1 MDRQHG
7 RIEVPMRFKIGCAL
21 MLATALS
28 ARQPEYARHAMVGT
42 QEPLAADVGLRVL
55 QSGGNAIDAAV
66 AIGFALAVTY
76 PYAGNIG
83 GGGFLLAR
91 FADGRSTFIDF
102 REKAPLAATRNMY
115 LDSKGNVSEDSL
127 VGWRAAGVPGTVRG
141 LELAHKKYGHK
152 PWAELLNPA
161 VELASEGYPVSYS
174 FDASL
179 HGESETRLLSRFPES
194 KRIFLS
200 AHYGD
205 KLVQPE
211 LAATLER
218 IRDRGASD
226 FYDGETAQKLA
237 AAMAAN
243 GGLITLADLKAYQAE
258 ESEPLRGHYHGDE
271 IITAPPPSAGGVGL
285 LQMLGMLEGSGYEKT
300 GAGSAA
306 SIHYVAEVMRRF
318 YADRSEYF
326 GDPDFYKVPVSK
338 LLDPK
343 YIASRRDSI
352 NPLHATSST
361 QIRPGNINVREGTET
376 THFNIVDSE
385 GNAVAVTYTLNNGYG
400 SGVTVP
406 GLGFLLNDEMDDF
419 ASKPGTE
426 NLFHLI
432 QGESNAIQAGK
443 RPVSSMTPTIVL
455 RDGKLFLILGAPG
468 GSRIING
475 VLQVLLNVVDFHMN
489 VQDAVDWPRFH
500 HQWMPDVLYVQKGIS
515 PDTVKLLR
523 GMGHN
528 VSVLESTS
536 GVARVEAILD
546 DGGWLQGA
554 SDPLGNGKAE
564 GY

>member
-1 MDRQHG
+1 M
-7 RIEVPMRFKIGCAL
+7 RIKIGCAL
-21 MLATALS
+21 VLVATLS
-28 ARQPEYARHAMVGT
+28 ARQPEHARHAMVVT

-55 QSGGNAIDAAV
+55 ESGGNAIDAAV
-66 AIGFALAVTY
+66 AIGFALAVTH
-76 PYAGNIG
+76 PFAGNIG

-91 FADGRSTFIDF
+91 FSDGRSTFIDF
-102 REKAPLAATRNMY
+102 REKAPMAATRNMY
-115 LDSKGNVSEDSL
+115 LDAKGNVSEDSV

-141 LELAHKKYGHK
+141 LELAHRKYGRK
-152 PWAELLNPA
+152 TWAELLNAA

-174 FDASL
+174 LDASL
-179 HGESETRLLSRFPES
+179 HSEEETRLLSKFPES
-194 KRIFLS
+194 KRIFLN
-200 AHYGD
+200 AHYRE

-211 LAATLER
+211 LAATLKR

-243 GGLITLADLKAYQAE
+243 GGLITLADLHSYQAE

-271 IITAPPPSAGGVGL
+271 IITAPPPSAGGAGL

-318 YADRSEYF
+318 NADRSEYF
-326 GDPDFYKVPVSK
+326 GDPDFYKVPISK

-343 YIASRRDSI
+343 YIASRRASI
-352 NPLHATSST
+352 DPLHATPST
-361 QIRPGNINVREGTET
+361 QIGPGKITVREGTQT
-376 THFNIVDSE
+376 THFNVVDSE
-385 GNAVAVTYTLNNGYG
+385 GNAVAVTYTLNDGYG

-419 ASKPGTE
+419 AAKPGTE
-426 NLFHLI
+426 NLYHLI
-432 QGESNAIQAGK
+432 QGESNAIQPGK
-443 RPVSSMTPTIVL
+443 RPVSSMTPTIVV

-468 GSRIING
+468 GSRIISG
-475 VLQVLLNVVDFHMN
+475 VMQVLLNVVDFHMN

-523 GMGHN
+523 GMGHD
-528 VSVLESTS
+528 VSLLPSTS
-536 GVARVEAILD
+536 GVAQVEAILN

-554 SDPLGNGKAE
+554 SDPLSNGKAE